1 MIKGMKV
8 LSKMTMLTAMMAAS
22 LNATA
27 TTNWDLPLAWPA
39 DNYIVK
45 SVDKF
50 SQQVET
56 ATKGELVITLHPGG
70 SLGFKGPEMFYAV
83 GDGLVMIGDM
93 LLNQQSGANP
103 LLGLESL
110 PYLVGSMEELK
121 TFSKAYRPLLN
132 DIYAKGNQKIL
143 FTIPWPQQQIFTRE
157 KIATIEDMQGVK
169 IRTYNKSSTEIFE
182 ASKMTAVQLPWSEV
196 VPSLAAGAIDAVA
209 TSSPSA
215 VDGSFWEFLEYA
227 YPTRQTWN
235 TNVISVN
242 LDAWQ
247 SLSAQ
252 DQQSIEA
259 LAAQMEPEF
268 WELAVNV
275 DAEKMDM
282 LAKNGMTNGELSEA
296 LRAELA
302 KRAAPLREAA
312 LNELGPKAQAVV
324 ESFLAQR
331 SATSI

>member
-1 MIKGMKV
+1 MFKGMKV
-8 LSKMTMLTAMMAAS
+8 FSKVTVIAALIGAS
-22 LNATA
+22 VNANA

-45 SVDKF
+45 SVDQFASEVK
-50 SQQVET
+50 T
-56 ATKGELVITLHPGG
+56 ATDGELVITLHPGG
-70 SLGFKGPEMFYAV
+70 SLGFKGPEMFAAV

-110 PYLVGSMEELK
+110 PYLIGSMEELR
-121 TFSKAYRPLLN
+121 TFGSVYRPLLD
-132 DIYAKGNQKIL
+132 DIYAQGNQKIL
-143 FTIPWPQQQIFTRE
+143 FTIPWPQQQIFTSK
-157 KIATIEDMQGVK
+157 KIETIEDMSGIK
-169 IRTYNKSSTEIFE
+169 IRTYNKSSTEILE
-182 ASKMTAVQLPWSEV
+182 ASGMTAVQLPWGEV

-215 VDGSFWEFLEYA
+215 VDGSFWEFLEFG

-235 TNVISVN
+235 TNVVSVN

-247 SLSAQ
+247 TLSNEGRDA
-252 DQQSIEA
+252 IEA
-259 LAAQMEPEF
+259 LAKKLEPEF
-268 WELAVNV
+268 WATAITV
-275 DAEKMDM
+275 DAEKMKF
-282 LAKNGMTNGELSEA
+282 LAENGMTNGDLNDA

-312 LNELGPKAQAVV
+312 LSELGPKAQAVV
-324 ESFLAQR
+324 DEFNSKR
-331 SATSI
+331 